1 MRARLATAPVTWG
14 VTEFP
19 DWGPRL
25 EYATVL
31 DQMAACGY
39 EGTELGPLGYLPTDP
54 DRLAEELAAR
64 GLELVGAFVPLV
76 LRDPAALP
84 QEREKVRT
92 TARLLQRLRAE
103 VIILADAGDDE
114 RRRIAGRPEETARR
128 GLTPEEWPGY
138 AARLEELAR
147 LAREEFGLL
156 ASFHSHGGT
165 YIENPSEIEALLE
178 RTSADLIGFCLDTG
192 HVAFGGG
199 DPVALARR
207 YRSRLNHLHL
217 KDIDLTRLG
226 RLLSQGAGYLDAAR
240 GDVFVA
246 LGRGQLDLDALMEVL
261 AGYQGW
267 VVVEQ
272 DRVVRPGTDPSQ
284 SARESLEFLRARLRV
299 EPPDGGSPPGSRPG
313 SGPGSPRPTG
323 R

>member
-19 DWGPRL
+19 EWGPRP
-25 EYATVL
+25 EYGTVL

-39 EGTELGPLGYLPTDP
+39 EGTELGPLGYLPSDP

-64 GLELVGAFVPLV
+64 GLELAGAFVPLV
-76 LRDPAALP
+76 LRDPTALP
-84 QEREKVRT
+84 QEREKVRA
-92 TARLLQRLRAE
+92 TAQLLERLGAG

-114 RRRIAGRPEETARR
+114 RRRIAGRPAETARL
-128 GLTPEEWPGY
+128 GLTREEWPGY
-138 AARLEELAR
+138 VSRLEELAR
-147 LAREEFGLL
+147 RAFEEFGLR
-156 ASFHSHGGT
+156 ASFHSHGGS
-165 YIENPSEIEALLE
+165 YIENPSETEALLE

-192 HVAFGGG
+192 HIAFGGG
-199 DPVALARR
+199 DPVDLARR

-217 KDIDLTRLG
+217 KDIDLTRLNH
-226 RLLSQGAGYLDAAR
+226 LLSQGAGYLDAAR

-267 VVVEQ
+267 IVVEQ
-272 DRVVRPGTDPSQ
+272 DRVVRPGTDPSR

-299 EPPDGGSPPGSRPG
+299 EPAEGGPDPGV
-313 SGPGSPRPTG
+313 
-323 R
+323 